1 MVIKMKHIIIVL
13 LLPIILSSCLVTPAM
28 EREQAYIKKIEALEK
43 ELQKYKLEA
52 ASMKTVS
59 PIVELKPDYRNI
71 PSYCLIEKYSIVKMG
86 DRYFVR
92 LPYGTIDNDYATPQE
107 AQMDIHDRAEES
119 MNRWIKSGGY
129 DF

>member
-1 MVIKMKHIIIVL
+1 MKHIIIIL

-28 EREQAYIKKIEALEK
+28 EREQAYIQKIEALEK
-43 ELQKYKLEA
+43 ELQKYKLES

-59 PIVELKPDYRNI
+59 PIVELKTNYRDI
-71 PSYCLIEKYSIVKMG
+71 PSYCLVEKYSIVKMG

-92 LPYGTIDNDYATPQE
+92 LPHGTIDSDYATPQE
-107 AQMDIHDRAEES
+107 AQMDINDRAQS
-119 MNRWIKSGGY
+119 SIDRWLKTGGH